1 MTDVISYLCI
11 NIPGMPVMVS
21 MFGWPE
27 EGVLGMPGAK
37 RDLHVLE
44 RNRSILYVI
53 AVGLTS

>member
-1 MTDVISYLCI
+1 
-11 NIPGMPVMVS
+11 MVS